1 MNKKLLILVLFV
13 MGVIVYYGLLVVP
26 PRINGKNIV
35 LFVLYM
41 SAAIYLIL
49 KKERKDKDEPADKK

>member
-41 SAAIYLIL
+41 SACIVHVGRHLFDI
-49 KKERKDKDEPADKK
+49 KKRT